1 MRTAHVFHGRLPS
14 RAGKLAVVKRTSA
27 FTMNSIAAKDA
38 YFQKLA
44 SKVCASQS
52 QEARKRPFV
61 PHKGGTVNKGKKQKK
76 QKPSTNKA
84 ADQKKKGFTKKGQR
98 AEPEKAKQE
107 AVQRAE
113 PKGQDGTLK
122 KKPKA
127 EDVQSFSTMD
137 ILKQRLHEKMEECRN
152 AGSAT
157 KSLSAEE
164 LERKRSRRKLERE
177 RKKRKRKEM
186 RMKKLLEQKAQ
197 TIKEEERKET
207 NAQKSSVPKAEAAT
221 AGPMVF
227 NKVEVGDEFVDKVQ
241 KKKEKKKK
249 IKGTLTPLTGKNYK
263 QLLSRVE
270 ERKAKLEELKS
281 KNSSKAQELEKKMK
295 WTNVL
300 YKAEGLK
307 IKDDEDML
315 KTALKRKEKKRAQKK
330 QQWEKRSVHV
340 LEKMQQRQ
348 DKRKKNIQKQKRGKL
363 EKRKAKAQKRGR
375 VLPGDLDKMK

>member
-1 MRTAHVFHGRLPS
+1 
-14 RAGKLAVVKRTSA
+14 
-27 FTMNSIAAKDA
+27 
-38 YFQKLA
+38 
-44 SKVCASQS
+44 
-52 QEARKRPFV
+52 
-61 PHKGGTVNKGKKQKK
+61 
-76 QKPSTNKA
+76 
-84 ADQKKKGFTKKGQR
+84 
-98 AEPEKAKQE
+98 
-107 AVQRAE
+107 
-113 PKGQDGTLK
+113 
-122 KKPKA
+122 
-127 EDVQSFSTMD
+127 
-137 ILKQRLHEKMEECRN
+137 
-152 AGSAT
+152 AT

>member
-1 MRTAHVFHGRLPS
+1 
-14 RAGKLAVVKRTSA
+14 
-27 FTMNSIAAKDA
+27 MNSIAAKDTF
-38 YFQKLA
+38 FQKLA

-61 PHKGGTVNKGKKQKK
+61 PYKGGTVNKGKKQKK

-84 ADQKKKGFTKKGQR
+84 AEQNQKGFPKKGQR

-113 PKGQDGTLK
+113 PKERGGALK
-122 KKPKA
+122 KQPKA
-127 EDVQSFSTMD
+127 EDVQNFFTMD
-137 ILKQRLHEKMEECRN
+137 ILKQRLHEKIEECRN

-157 KSLSAEE
+157 KSSSAEE
-164 LERKRSRRKLERE
+164 LERKRSRRKVERE

-207 NAQKSSVPKAEAAT
+207 SVQKSSVPKAEAPT

-227 NKVEVGDEFVDKVQ
+227 NKVQVGDELGDKAP
-241 KKKEKKKK
+241 KKK

-263 QLLSRVE
+263 QLLNRVE
-270 ERKAKLEELKS
+270 DRKAKLEELKS
-281 KNSSKAQELEKKMK
+281 KNSSRAQELEKKMK

-315 KTALKRKEKKRAQKK
+315 KAALKRKEKKRTQKK

-363 EKRKAKAQKRGR
+363 EKRKEKAHKRGR